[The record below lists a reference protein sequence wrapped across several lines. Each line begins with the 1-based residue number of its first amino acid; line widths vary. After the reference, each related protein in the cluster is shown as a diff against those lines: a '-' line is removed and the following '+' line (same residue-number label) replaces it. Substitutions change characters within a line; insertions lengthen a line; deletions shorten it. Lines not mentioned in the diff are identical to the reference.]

1 MRGKDLTKQQ
11 DKKSKDT
18 LIKSRKNS
26 NLQDFLQRSR
36 VLLHAHLDFLKF
48 YVEMKEDKV
57 KNKENELLIIKVFF
71 K

>member
-1 MRGKDLTKQQ
+1 MKGKDLTKQQ

-18 LIKSRKNS
+18 LIKSRKNL
-26 NLQDFLQRSR
+26 NLLDFLQRSQ

-48 YVEMKEDKV
+48 YVEIRGDKV
-57 KNKENELLIIKVFF
+57 KNKENELSIIKVFI